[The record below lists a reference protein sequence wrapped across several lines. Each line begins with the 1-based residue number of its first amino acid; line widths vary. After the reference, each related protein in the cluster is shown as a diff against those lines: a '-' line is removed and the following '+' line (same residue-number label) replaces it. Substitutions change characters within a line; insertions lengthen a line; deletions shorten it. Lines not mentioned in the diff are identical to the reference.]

1 VAENTTIILASIVAA
16 IVFCGAWFLPAQ
28 KRYPLTALWIVVGL
42 LVGFSVPVVRDNS
55 TGLILML
62 RQIVYFHVPSAIAM
76 LVAFSLAAY
85 HGVMWL
91 RRRDAVSDARSLAYA
106 EVGFALCIIAT
117 VTGMIFAKANWGAY
131 WSWDPQQIG
140 ILTTLL
146 TYAALFALRGAV
158 DDDAKRRDLWAVYA
172 IIGVMTAIFA
182 TAVFRRVLP
191 PNTSLH
197 PENTL
202 VTSDPL
208 NKFALWF
215 NVAGYILLT
224 AQIAD
229 VRARLEVAREKCKE
243 IVWSRA

>member
-1 VAENTTIILASIVAA
+1 MILLASVVAA
-16 IVFCGAWFLPAQ
+16 IIFIGAFFLPAQ
-28 KRYPLTALWIVVGL
+28 KRYPLVAVWIVVGL
-42 LVGFSVPVVRDNS
+42 LVGFSVPSIRDNS
-55 TGLILML
+55 SGLILHT

-76 LVAFSLAAY
+76 EVAFLLAAY
-85 HGVMWL
+85 HGVLWL

-117 VTGMIFAKANWGAY
+117 VTGMVFAKHNWGAY
-131 WSWDPQQIG
+131 WSWDPQQVG
-140 ILTTLL
+140 ILVTLL

-158 DDDAKRRDLWAVYA
+158 DDEEKRRDLWAVYA
-172 IIGVMTAIFA
+172 IIGCLTAVFA

-202 VTSDPL
+202 VTSDAL

-215 NVAGYILLT
+215 NVAGYVLLT
-224 AQIAD
+224 VQIAAL
-229 VRARLEVAREKCKE
+229 RTRLEVAREK
-243 IVWSRA
+243 IQQLVWSRA